1 MPILSAKFL
10 LLSNSQNFREILNSE
25 LIIPHKVK
33 SKEIKSLVVQIPQ
46 INIPSTVR
54 LLCFLDS
61 MSQLLLPLTLWAVT
75 LET

>member
-1 MPILSAKFL
+1 MPVLSAKFL
-10 LLSNSQNFREILNSE
+10 LLSNSQNFRETLNSE

-46 INIPSTVR
+46 INIPSTVC

-61 MSQLLLPLTLWAVT
+61 ISQLLLPLTLWAVT

>member
-33 SKEIKSLVVQIPQ
+33 SKEIKSLVQIPQ